1 MKIDWTPAQDEI
13 LRRMWQAGATQKE
26 IAAATG
32 TTVDAVQGRSNKL
45 RLGTHPKCTNARRM
59 NAKTKALIVEMRANG
74 ARLSEIGRAVGFNPS
89 TICNFLNGMGVP
101 DYFRKETVSHVTV
114 PQQVLEERERRYQL
128 APRDLTAAF
137 FGDPL
142 PGFSALD
149 RR

>member
-13 LRRMWQAGATQKE
+13 LRRMWRAGATQKE

-59 NAKTKALIVEMRANG
+59 NAKTKALVVEMRANG
-74 ARLSEIGRAVGFNPS
+74 ARLSEISRVVGFNPS
-89 TICNFLNGMGVP
+89 TICNFLKGMEMP
-101 DYFRKETVSHVTV
+101 DYLRKETVSHVAV
-114 PQQVLEERERRYQL
+114 PQHVLGEREHRSWL
-128 APRDLTAAF
+128 LPRDLTAAL

-142 PGFSALD
+142 PGYSALD